1 MIRIVEL
8 FGIFIL
14 IAMFVAS
21 PAYAGMIGP
30 GVPGPVAGLGIP
42 ALIAAGLAY
51 RHIRKR
57 GNRG

>member
-1 MIRIVEL
+1 MRVTEK
-8 FGIFIL
+8 FAVFAL
-14 IAMFVAS
+14 ITMFTAF
-21 PAYAGMIGP
+21 PAQAGLIGP

-51 RHIRKR
+51 RHIRNR